1 MILVLSMSLCSK
13 LLSQDRQLTDS
24 LRNALT
30 AADYDTNKVK
40 LFIELG
46 ELYRNSVPDTAFYYY
61 HEALEVAENI
71 KSRKFIA
78 QTCIVIGANLEKQ
91 WINRFGIDIP

>member
-1 MILVLSMSLCSK
+1 MKNQTKALLRLVVVILILSIALCSK

-30 AADYDTNKVK
+30 AADYNTNKVK

-61 HEALEVAENI
+61 YEALEVAEFH
-71 KSRKFIA
+71 KRKEA
-78 QTCIVIGANLEKQ
+78 QEDNVEL
-91 WINRFGIDIP
+91 F